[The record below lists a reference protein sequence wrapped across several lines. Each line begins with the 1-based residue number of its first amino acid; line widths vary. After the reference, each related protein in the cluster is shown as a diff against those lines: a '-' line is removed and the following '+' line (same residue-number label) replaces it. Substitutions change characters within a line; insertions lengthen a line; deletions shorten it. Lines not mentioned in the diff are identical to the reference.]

1 MVLGKG
7 TRDMKKQV
15 WIMVG
20 GIMAAG
26 LALAQELEPVYVPEQ
41 VPGLIDWFLASKA
54 VSIVKYSAI
63 ITMIVQL
70 IKTAAVLFGG
80 KLPAKATAGVV
91 ALVGFLTLWES
102 ATADGQINGGDW
114 SALIVSLAATVAAF
128 FGYKLL
134 FSSNAPVNK

>member
-1 MVLGKG
+1 
-7 TRDMKKQV
+7 MKKQA
-15 WIMVG
+15 WMVVG
-20 GIMAAG
+20 MITAAG
-26 LALAQELEPVYVPEQ
+26 FALAQDALAPVNVPEQ

-80 KLPAKATAGVV
+80 KLPPKVTAGVV
-91 ALVGFLTLWES
+91 ALVGLLTLWES

-114 SALIVSLAATVAAF
+114 SALIVALGATVAAF

>member
-1 MVLGKG
+1 
-7 TRDMKKQV
+7 MKKQA
-15 WIMVG
+15 WMTVG
-20 GIMAAG
+20 MMLAAG
-26 LALAQELEPVYVPEQ
+26 LALAQEELDPVNVPEQ
-41 VPGLIDWFLASKA
+41 VPGLIDWFLTSKA
-54 VSIVKYSAI
+54 VSVAKYAAI
-63 ITMIVQL
+63 ITMVVQL

-114 SALIVSLAATVAAF
+114 SALVVALSATVAAF

-134 FSSNAPVNK
+134 FSSNSPVNK

>member
-1 MVLGKG
+1 M
-7 TRDMKKQV
+7 
-15 WIMVG
+15 
-20 GIMAAG
+20 
-26 LALAQELEPVYVPEQ
+26 
-41 VPGLIDWFLASKA
+41 
-54 VSIVKYSAI
+54 SIVKYSAV

-114 SALIVSLAATVAAF
+114 SALVVALGATVAAF

>member
-1 MVLGKG
+1 
-7 TRDMKKQV
+7 MKKQA

-26 LALAQELEPVYVPEQ
+26 LALAQELELEPVNVPEQ

-114 SALIVSLAATVAAF
+114 SALVVSLAATVAAF

-134 FSSNAPVNK
+134 FSSNSPVNK

>member
-1 MVLGKG
+1 
-7 TRDMKKQV
+7 MKKQA
-15 WIMVG
+15 WMTVG
-20 GIMAAG
+20 MMLAAG
-26 LALAQELEPVYVPEQ
+26 VALAVDGEMKPVNVPEQ

-54 VSIVKYSAI
+54 VSVAKYAAI
-63 ITMIVQL
+63 ITMVVQL

-114 SALIVSLAATVAAF
+114 SALIVALGATVAAF

>member
-1 MVLGKG
+1 M
-7 TRDMKKQV
+7 DMKKTA
-15 WIMVG
+15 WFMTG
-20 GIMAAG
+20 AIMAAG
-26 LALAQELEPVYVPEQ
+26 VALAQELEPINVPEQ
-41 VPGLIDWFLASKA
+41 VPGLIDWFLASKV

-134 FSSNAPVNK
+134 FSSNSPVNK

>member
-1 MVLGKG
+1 
-7 TRDMKKQV
+7 MKKQA
-15 WIMVG
+15 WMVVG
-20 GIMAAG
+20 MITAAG
-26 LALAQELEPVYVPEQ
+26 FALAQDALAPVNVPEQ

-80 KLPAKATAGVV
+80 KLPPKVTAGVV
-91 ALVGFLTLWES
+91 ALVGLLTLWES

-114 SALIVSLAATVAAF
+114 SALIVSLAATIAAF

-134 FSSNAPVNK
+134 FSAKSAVNLD

>member
-1 MVLGKG
+1 M
-7 TRDMKKQV
+7 DMKKTA
-15 WIMVG
+15 WFMAG
-20 GIMAAG
+20 AIMAAG
-26 LALAQELEPVYVPEQ
+26 VALAQELEPINVPEQ
-41 VPGLIDWFLASKA
+41 VPGLIDWFLASKV

-114 SALIVSLAATVAAF
+114 SALIVSLLSTVGAF
-128 FGYKLL
+128 FGYKVL
-134 FSSNAPVNK
+134 FSKTAPVQR

>member
-1 MVLGKG
+1 
-7 TRDMKKQV
+7 
-15 WIMVG
+15 
-20 GIMAAG
+20 MAAG
-26 LALAQELEPVYVPEQ
+26 VALAQELEPINVPEQ
-41 VPGLIDWFLASKA
+41 VPGLIDWFLASKV

-70 IKTAAVLFGG
+70 IKTAAVLFGS
-80 KLPAKATAGVV
+80 KLPPKATAGVV

>member
-1 MVLGKG
+1 
-7 TRDMKKQV
+7 MKKTA
-15 WIMVG
+15 WFMTG
-20 GIMAAG
+20 AIMAAG
-26 LALAQELEPVYVPEQ
+26 MALAQELEPINAPEQ

-54 VSIVKYSAI
+54 LSIVKYSAI

-80 KLPAKATAGVV
+80 KLPTKATAGVV

-134 FSSNAPVNK
+134 FSSNSPVNK

>member
-1 MVLGKG
+1 MVPGKG
-7 TRDMKKQV
+7 TRDMKKTA
-15 WIMVG
+15 WFMTG
-20 GIMAAG
+20 AIMATG
-26 LALAQELEPVYVPEQ
+26 MALAQELEPINVPEQ

-114 SALIVSLAATVAAF
+114 SALIVSLLSTVGAF
-128 FGYKLL
+128 FGYKVL
-134 FSSNAPVNK
+134 FSKTAPVQR

>member
-1 MVLGKG
+1 
-7 TRDMKKQV
+7 
-15 WIMVG
+15 
-20 GIMAAG
+20 MAAG
-26 LALAQELEPVYVPEQ
+26 VALAQELEPINVPEQ
-41 VPGLIDWFLASKA
+41 VPGLIDWFLASKV

-114 SALIVSLAATVAAF
+114 SALIVSLLSTVGAF
-128 FGYKLL
+128 FGYKVL
-134 FSSNAPVNK
+134 FSKTAPVQR

>member
-1 MVLGKG
+1 M
-7 TRDMKKQV
+7 DMKKTA
-15 WIMVG
+15 WFMTG
-20 GIMAAG
+20 AIMAAG
-26 LALAQELEPVYVPEQ
+26 VALAQELEPINVPEQ
-41 VPGLIDWFLASKA
+41 VPGLIDWFLASKV

-63 ITMIVQL
+63 ITMIVQI

-134 FSSNAPVNK
+134 FSSNSPVNK

>member
-1 MVLGKG
+1 M
-7 TRDMKKQV
+7 DMKKTA
-15 WIMVG
+15 WFMTG
-20 GIMAAG
+20 AIMAAG
-26 LALAQELEPVYVPEQ
+26 VALAQELEPINVPEQ

-63 ITMIVQL
+63 ITMIVQI

-114 SALIVSLAATVAAF
+114 SALVVSLAATVAAF

-134 FSSNAPVNK
+134 FSSNSPVNK

>member
-1 MVLGKG
+1 M
-7 TRDMKKQV
+7 DMKKTA
-15 WIMVG
+15 WFMTG
-20 GIMAAG
+20 AIMAAG
-26 LALAQELEPVYVPEQ
+26 VALAQELEPINVPEQ
-41 VPGLIDWFLASKA
+41 VPGLIDWFLASKV

-70 IKTAAVLFGG
+70 IKTAAVLFGN

-114 SALIVSLAATVAAF
+114 SALVVSLAATVAAF

-134 FSSNAPVNK
+134 FSSNSPVNK

>member
-1 MVLGKG
+1 
-7 TRDMKKQV
+7 
-15 WIMVG
+15 
-20 GIMAAG
+20 MAAG
-26 LALAQELEPVYVPEQ
+26 CALAADGDLEPVNVPEQ

-63 ITMIVQL
+63 ITMVVQL

-114 SALIVSLAATVAAF
+114 SALIVSLAATVCAF

-134 FSSNAPVNK
+134 FSAKSPVNLE

>member
-1 MVLGKG
+1 M
-7 TRDMKKQV
+7 DMKKTA
-15 WIMVG
+15 WFMTG
-20 GIMAAG
+20 AIMAAG
-26 LALAQELEPVYVPEQ
+26 VALAQELEPINAPEQ
-41 VPGLIDWFLASKA
+41 VPGLIDWFLASKV

-63 ITMIVQL
+63 ITLIVQI

-134 FSSNAPVNK
+134 FSSNSPVNK